1 MALFFGLDIG
11 SGTSKG
17 VVIKD
22 GVPVAYHI
30 LPSGVDYK
38 AVAQQ
43 LRDEILTMV
52 GSSVTAAD
60 ITDTVA
66 TGHGATSV
74 DFCRHRESDIICC
87 ARGIFNLFPS
97 ARTVIDIQRTY
108 TQVIRLNAQGMVE
121 NFLIDEKCA
130 TGSGCFLD
138 IVSHVLRIDLKDV
151 GPLSLEARNPVAF
164 TTGCAVF
171 GESEAISRVSEGTP
185 VNDILAGVHQAL
197 ANKISSLVDRL
208 GLIMDCAITGGGA
221 LNAGLI
227 KAIEDKMGFK
237 LLLPEKPQFVNALG
251 AAILAA
257 SGERNG
263 NS

>member
-1 MALFFGLDIG
+1 MAMYLGLDIG

-17 VVIKD
+17 VIIKD
-22 GVPVAYHI
+22 GVPIAYHI
-30 LPSGVDYK
+30 LPSGVDYR
-38 AVAQQ
+38 AVSLQ
-43 LRDEILTMV
+43 LRDEILAMV
-52 GSSVTAAD
+52 GGSVTVAD
-60 ITDTVA
+60 INDTVA
-66 TGHGATSV
+66 TGHGATSA
-74 DFCRHRESDIICC
+74 DFCQRRESDIICC
-87 ARGIFNLFPS
+87 TRGIFNLFPS

-121 NFLIDEKCA
+121 NFLINEKCA

-138 IVSHVLRIDLKDV
+138 IVCHVLRIDLKDV
-151 GPLSLEARNPVAF
+151 GPLSLEARNPVSF

-185 VNDILAGVHQAL
+185 VNDILAGVHLSL

-208 GLIMDCAITGGGA
+208 GLIMDCAICGGGA
-221 LNAGLI
+221 LNVGLI
-227 KAIEDKMGFK
+227 KSIEEKMGFK

>member
-1 MALFFGLDIG
+1 MSMFLGLDIG

-17 VVIKD
+17 VIIQD
-22 GVPVAYHI
+22 GTPIAYQI

-38 AVAQQ
+38 AVSLQ
-43 LRDEILTMV
+43 LRDELLAMV
-52 GSSVTAAD
+52 GNSITAAD
-60 ITDTVA
+60 FTDAVA
-66 TGHGATSV
+66 TGHGAASA
-74 DFCRHRESDIICC
+74 DFCRRNESDIICC
-87 ARGIFNLFPS
+87 ARGIYNLFPS
-97 ARTVIDIQRTY
+97 VRTVIDIQRTY

-121 NFLIDEKCA
+121 NFLINEKCA

-138 IVSHVLRIDLKDV
+138 IVSHVLRINLKDV
-151 GPLSLEARNPVAF
+151 GPLSLEARNPVSF

-171 GESEAISRVSEGTP
+171 GESEAISRVSEGTS
-185 VNDILAGVHQAL
+185 VNDILAGVHLSL

-227 KAIEDKMGFK
+227 KAIEEKLGFK
-237 LLLPEKPQFVNALG
+237 LLLPDKPQFVNALG

-257 SGERNG
+257 SGERNK
-263 NS
+263 

>member
-1 MALFFGLDIG
+1 MSMFLGLDIG

-17 VVIKD
+17 VIIKD
-22 GVPVAYHI
+22 GIPIAYHI
-30 LPSGVDYK
+30 LPSGVDYR
-38 AVAQQ
+38 AVSQQ
-43 LRDEILTMV
+43 LRNELLSMAGNSITE
-52 GSSVTAAD
+52 TD
-60 ITDTVA
+60 ISHTVA
-66 TGHGATSV
+66 TGHGAASV
-74 DFCRHRESDIICC
+74 DFCRHTESDIICC
-87 ARGIFNLFPS
+87 ARGIFSLFPS

-121 NFLIDEKCA
+121 NFLINEKCA

-138 IVSHVLRIDLKDV
+138 IVSHILRINLTDV
-151 GPLSLEARNPVAF
+151 GPLSLEARNPVSF

-185 VNDILAGVHQAL
+185 VTDILAGVHLAL

-227 KAIEDKMGFK
+227 KAIEEK
-237 LLLPEKPQFVNALG
+237 LKFNLLIPEKPQFVNALG
-251 AAILAA
+251 AAIIAQA
-257 SGERNG
+257 GEKN
-263 NS
+263 

>member
-1 MALFFGLDIG
+1 MALFLGLDIG

-17 VVIKD
+17 VIIQE
-22 GVPVAYHI
+22 GVPIAYHL

-38 AVAQQ
+38 AVSLQ
-43 LRDEILTMV
+43 LRDEILAMV
-52 GSSVTAAD
+52 GNSISAAD

-66 TGHGATSV
+66 TGHGAASV
-74 DFCRHRESDIICC
+74 DFCRHKESDIICC
-87 ARGIFNLFPS
+87 ARGIFSLFPS

-108 TQVIRLNAQGMVE
+108 TQVIRLNTQGMVE
-121 NFLIDEKCA
+121 NFLINEKCA

-138 IVSHVLRIDLKDV
+138 IVSHVLRINLKDA
-151 GPLSLEARNPVAF
+151 GPLSLEARNPVSF

-171 GESEAISRVSEGTP
+171 GESEAISRVSEGTS
-185 VNDILAGVHQAL
+185 VNDILAGVHLSL

-227 KAIEDKMGFK
+227 KAIEEKLGFK
-237 LLLPEKPQFVNALG
+237 LLLPDKPQFVNALG

-257 SGERNG
+257 SGERNS

>member
-1 MALFFGLDIG
+1 MAMFLGLDIG

-17 VVIKD
+17 VIIKD
-22 GVPVAYHI
+22 GEPVAFHL

-38 AVAQQ
+38 AVSKQ
-43 LRDEILTMV
+43 LREEILAKV

-74 DFCRHRESDIICC
+74 EFCQRTESDIICC
-87 ARGIFNLFPS
+87 TRGVFNLFPS
-97 ARTVIDIQRTY
+97 VRTVIDIQRTY

-121 NFLIDEKCA
+121 NFLINEKCA

-138 IVSHVLRIDLKDV
+138 IVSHVLRIDLQNV

-171 GESEAISRVSEGTP
+171 GESEAISRVAEGTS
-185 VNDILAGVHQAL
+185 VSDILAGVHLAL

-208 GLIMDCAITGGGA
+208 GLVMDCALTGGGA

-227 KAIEDKMGFK
+227 KSIEEKMGFK
-237 LLLPEKPQFVNALG
+237 LLVPEQPQFVNALG
-251 AAILAA
+251 AAIMAE
-257 SGERNG
+257 SGVKNG